1 MHQVSILMV
10 SAVNLDRRSLKTN
23 INTTNIY
30 TVNEPDPANWLRT
43 SKKHCQCL
51 QPEERKQLNY
61 LPSYSNIY
69 VQMQVFL
76 SSFPLLKSSSF
87 NLLIFKTGC
96 HVSLSS
102 NNHTHGSVHRRIMA
116 TRNGAFRCL
125 RALRLPTTFHLIR
138 TIEGQHSSGGGGA

>member
-1 MHQVSILMV
+1 MNTILPTGLERQRNTV
-10 SAVNLDRRSLKTN
+10 SACNLRRESSL
-23 INTTNIY
+23 TTCQVIQTY
-30 TVNEPDPANWLRT
+30 T
-43 SKKHCQCL
+43 SICK
-51 QPEERKQLNY
+51 
-61 LPSYSNIY
+61 SF
-69 VQMQVFL
+69 FL
-76 SSFPLLKSSSF
+76 LFPLLKSSSF